1 MNIFFWDSINF
12 YIQLNSR
19 VIPMGKKLKKKAQK
33 LGFMNYPKT
42 ILYSGASELVL
53 GAAWTY
59 TTSIPN
65 WTYVLLGF
73 LGEHDA
79 ATETAISKPDRNK
92 LIFFLSPNIHLYIE
106 VNAKTAGF
114 LDSKSNHVQQVNI
127 YDRDSKFVIQIAHII
142 NDSYKLKALL
152 FYACFKCWQI
162 VFILNFTEGW
172 SVKRRFPF
180 FEERIVSDWSLCR
193 KI

>member
-1 MNIFFWDSINF
+1 
-12 YIQLNSR
+12 
-19 VIPMGKKLKKKAQK
+19 
-33 LGFMNYPKT
+33 MNYPKT

-73 LGEHDA
+73 LGENDA

-114 LDSKSNHVQQVNI
+114 LDSKNNHVQQVNI
-127 YDRDSKFVIQIAHII
+127 YDRDSKFVNQIAHII
-142 NDSYKLKALL
+142 NDSYKTG
-152 FYACFKCWQI
+152 
-162 VFILNFTEGW
+162 ILNEIIW
-172 SVKRRFPF
+172 
-180 FEERIVSDWSLCR
+180 E
-193 KI
+193 KIEKKFDINREHEIQMWQEILAK